1 MGWPQCDKA
10 PVNSSVDKFT
20 RTCADCQQLIT
31 LQLEAR
37 ALLSREIAR
46 SPDSPAVGVL
56 RDKVWK
62 LQAATETQFM
72 KAMDALNAKTL

>member
-1 MGWPQCDKA
+1 M
-10 PVNSSVDKFT
+10 NSSVDKFT
-20 RTCADCQQLIT
+20 RSCADCQQLIA

-37 ALLSREIAR
+37 AQLGREIPQ
-46 SPDSPAVGVL
+46 SPDSPAVAVL

-72 KAMDALNAKTL
+72 KAMDAFNAKTL

>member
-1 MGWPQCDKA
+1 MQSK
-10 PVNSSVDKFT
+10 VNSSVDKFT
-20 RTCADCQQLIT
+20 RSCADCQKLIA

-37 ALLSREIAR
+37 EQLGREIAR
-46 SPDSPAVGVL
+46 SPHSPAVAVL

-72 KAMDALNAKTL
+72 KAMDALNARSL

>member
-1 MGWPQCDKA
+1 MT
-10 PVNSSVDKFT
+10 SSVDKFT
-20 RTCADCQQLIT
+20 RSCADCQKLIA

-37 ALLSREIAR
+37 AQLGREIAR
-46 SPDSPAVGVL
+46 SPDSPAVAVL
-56 RDKVWK
+56 RDKVCK